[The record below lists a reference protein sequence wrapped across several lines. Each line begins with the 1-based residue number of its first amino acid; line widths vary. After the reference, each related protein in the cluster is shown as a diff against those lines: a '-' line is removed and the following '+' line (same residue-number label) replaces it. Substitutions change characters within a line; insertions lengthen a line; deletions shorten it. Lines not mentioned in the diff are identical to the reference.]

1 MSNTRRNAMVM
12 SFEKPKS
19 TVLPFK
25 QVNFLKKGNY
35 TYSSAR
41 DIVRLKGVITNRSSR
56 TIEDKI
62 LDGIARK
69 KINLIIDLTNVTS
82 VEGDGVRVLNTAL
95 RMSLSFGRTLT
106 LFGLRPAIKESL
118 ILADIYSKFTICE
131 TEDQAILEV
140 A

>member
-1 MSNTRRNAMVM
+1 MMMSLTQ
-12 SFEKPKS
+12 PKAK
-19 TVLPFK
+19 VLQFR
-25 QVNFLKKGNY
+25 QVNLLKKGNY
-35 TYSSAR
+35 TYSAAR

-106 LFGLRPAIKESL
+106 LFGLRPAVKESL
-118 ILADIYSKFTICE
+118 RLAGIYSKFTVCE

>member
-1 MSNTRRNAMVM
+1 MVM
-12 SFEKPKS
+12 SLTQPKAK
-19 TVLPFK
+19 VLQFR
-25 QVNFLKKGNY
+25 QVNLLKKGNY
-35 TYSSAR
+35 TYSTAR
-41 DIVRLKGVITNRSSR
+41 DIVRLKGIITNRSSR

-69 KINLIIDLTNVTS
+69 KINLIVDLTNVTS

-95 RMSLSFGRTLT
+95 LMSLSFGRTLT
-106 LFGLRPAIKESL
+106 LFGLRPAVKESL
-118 ILADIYSKFTICE
+118 RLAGIYSKFTVCE

>member
-1 MSNTRRNAMVM
+1 MMMSLTQ
-12 SFEKPKS
+12 PKAK
-19 TVLPFK
+19 VLQFR
-25 QVNFLKKGNY
+25 QVNLLKKGNY
-35 TYSSAR
+35 TYSTAR
-41 DIVRLKGVITNRSSR
+41 DIVRLKGIITNRSSR

-69 KINLIIDLTNVTS
+69 KINLIVDLTNVTS

-95 RMSLSFGRTLT
+95 LMSLSFGRTLT
-106 LFGLRPAIKESL
+106 LFGLRPAVKESL
-118 ILADIYSKFTICE
+118 RLAGIYSKFTVCE

>member
-1 MSNTRRNAMVM
+1 MVM
-12 SFEKPKS
+12 SLTQPKAK
-19 TVLPFK
+19 VLQFR
-25 QVNFLKKGNY
+25 QVNLLKKGNY
-35 TYSSAR
+35 TYSAAR
-41 DIVRLKGVITNRSSR
+41 DIVRLKGIVTNRSSR

-106 LFGLRPAIKESL
+106 LFGLRPAVKESL
-118 ILADIYSKFTICE
+118 RLAGIYSKFTVCE

>member
-1 MSNTRRNAMVM
+1 MVM
-12 SFEKPKS
+12 SFVKPKAK
-19 TVLPFK
+19 VLQFR
-25 QVNFLKKGNY
+25 QVNLLKKGNY

-56 TIEDKI
+56 AIEEKI

-69 KINLIIDLTNVTS
+69 KINLIIDLTKVTS
-82 VEGDGVRVLNTAL
+82 IDTDGVRVLNTAL

-106 LFGLRPAIKESL
+106 LFGLRPEVKEAL
-118 ILADIYSKFTICE
+118 ILANIYSKFTVCE
-131 TEDQAILEV
+131 TEDQAILAV

>member
-1 MSNTRRNAMVM
+1 MVM
-12 SFEKPKS
+12 SLTQPKAK
-19 TVLPFK
+19 VLQFR
-25 QVNFLKKGNY
+25 QVNLLKKGNY
-35 TYSSAR
+35 TYSATR
-41 DIVRLKGVITNRSSR
+41 DIVRLKGTITNRSSR

-106 LFGLRPAIKESL
+106 LFGLRPAVKESL
-118 ILADIYSKFTICE
+118 RLAGIYSKFTVCE

>member
-1 MSNTRRNAMVM
+1 MMMSLTQ
-12 SFEKPKS
+12 PKAK
-19 TVLPFK
+19 VLQFR
-25 QVNFLKKGNY
+25 QVNLLKKGNY
-35 TYSSAR
+35 TYSTAR

-69 KINLIIDLTNVTS
+69 KINLIIDLTNVSS

-106 LFGLRPAIKESL
+106 LFGLRPAVKESL
-118 ILADIYSKFTICE
+118 RLAGIYSKFTVCE

>member
-1 MSNTRRNAMVM
+1 MVM
-12 SFEKPKS
+12 SLTQPKAK
-19 TVLPFK
+19 VLQFR
-25 QVNFLKKGNY
+25 QVNLLKKGNY
-35 TYSSAR
+35 TYSTAR
-41 DIVRLKGVITNRSSR
+41 DIVRLKGAITNRSSR

-69 KINLIIDLTNVTS
+69 KINLIIDLTSVTS

-106 LFGLRPAIKESL
+106 LFGLRPAVKESL
-118 ILADIYSKFTICE
+118 RLAGIYSKFTICE

>member
-1 MSNTRRNAMVM
+1 MVM
-12 SFEKPKS
+12 SLTQPKAK
-19 TVLPFK
+19 VLQFR
-25 QVNFLKKGNY
+25 QVNLLKKGNY
-35 TYSSAR
+35 TYSTAR
-41 DIVRLKGVITNRSSR
+41 DIVRLKGTITNRSSR

-106 LFGLRPAIKESL
+106 LFGLRPAVKESL
-118 ILADIYSKFTICE
+118 RLAGIYSKFTVCE

>member
-1 MSNTRRNAMVM
+1 MVM
-12 SFEKPKS
+12 SLTQPKAK
-19 TVLPFK
+19 VLQFR
-25 QVNFLKKGNY
+25 QVNLLKKGNY
-35 TYSSAR
+35 TYSTAR
-41 DIVRLKGVITNRSSR
+41 DIVRLKGIITNRSSR

-69 KINLIIDLTNVTS
+69 KINLIVDLTNVTS

-106 LFGLRPAIKESL
+106 LFGLRPAVKESL
-118 ILADIYSKFTICE
+118 RLAGIYSKFTVCE

>member
-1 MSNTRRNAMVM
+1 MVM
-12 SFEKPKS
+12 PFVQSEAK
-19 TVLPFK
+19 VLQFR

-41 DIVRLKGVITNRSSR
+41 DIVRLKGLVTSRSSR
-56 TIEDKI
+56 SIEEKI

-69 KINLIIDLTNVTS
+69 KINMIIDLSKVNS
-82 VEGDGVRVLNTAL
+82 VDGDGVRVLNTAL

-106 LFGLRPAIKESL
+106 LFGLHPAVKEALIKAE
-118 ILADIYSKFTICE
+118 IYSKFTICE
-131 TEDQAILEV
+131 TEDQAILKV

>member
-1 MSNTRRNAMVM
+1 MVM
-12 SFEKPKS
+12 SLTQPKAK
-19 TVLPFK
+19 VLQFR
-25 QVNFLKKGNY
+25 QVNLLKKGNY
-35 TYSSAR
+35 TYSAAR
-41 DIVRLKGVITNRSSR
+41 DIVRLKGTITNRSSR

-106 LFGLRPAIKESL
+106 LFGLRPAVKESL
-118 ILADIYSKFTICE
+118 RLAGIYSKFTVCE

>member
-1 MSNTRRNAMVM
+1 MMMSLTQ
-12 SFEKPKS
+12 PKAK
-19 TVLPFK
+19 VLQFR
-25 QVNFLKKGNY
+25 QVNLLKKGNY
-35 TYSSAR
+35 TYSTAR

-56 TIEDKI
+56 TIEDKL

-69 KINLIIDLTNVTS
+69 KINLIIDLTNVSS

-106 LFGLRPAIKESL
+106 LFGLRPAVKESL
-118 ILADIYSKFTICE
+118 RLAGIYSKFTVCE

>member
-1 MSNTRRNAMVM
+1 MVM
-12 SFEKPKS
+12 SLTQPKAK
-19 TVLPFK
+19 VLQFR
-25 QVNFLKKGNY
+25 QVNLLKKGNY
-35 TYSSAR
+35 TYSAAR
-41 DIVRLKGVITNRSSR
+41 DIVRLKGIITNRSSR

-106 LFGLRPAIKESL
+106 LFGLRPAVKESL
-118 ILADIYSKFTICE
+118 RLAGIYSKFTVCE